1 MLWDLLWILL
11 YNSAYSNCE
20 SNSFITKTM
29 SFGFWRYNRY
39 ILYASMFNVIAK
51 AVIVLVLTQVSNIT
65 MQRVLS
71 KHNGYLVTLRY
82 LDVNEIISTYS
93 MIK

>member
-1 MLWDLLWILL
+1 MWVLL
-11 YNSAYSNCE
+11 YSSAYSNCE
-20 SNSFITKTM
+20 SNPFITKTM

-39 ILYASMFNVIAK
+39 ILFASMFNLIAK
-51 AVIVLVLTQVSNIT
+51 AVIVMVLTQVSNIT
-65 MQRVLS
+65 VQRVFS

-82 LDVNEIISTYS
+82 LDVNEIITSYS